1 MAPLHVPRPTSHV
14 LRSSY
19 NYIVI
24 EGNIGAGKTSFASQL
39 AEECNARLILEQFE
53 ENSFLPKFYEDPAR
67 YAFPLELSFL
77 ADRYQQLKSQFTT
90 SDIFKTFTVAD
101 YFIFKSL
108 IFASKNLEPLE
119 YGLYSKLF
127 AIVSSVVPKP
137 DLIVYLYLNLENLKK
152 NIEKRGRPYEQNIQ
166 FEYLDKIQNG
176 YLEFLRLQPDL
187 RVLLID
193 TNGLDFV
200 ERHHDYL
207 WMKELIMKE
216 YPVGMHR
223 VQKSSSG
230 L

>member
-1 MAPLHVPRPTSHV
+1 V
-14 LRSSY
+14 Y

-24 EGNIGAGKTSFASQL
+24 EGNIGAGKTSLSTFL
-39 AEECNARLILEQFE
+39 AEEYNARLILEQFE
-53 ENSFLPKFYEDPAR
+53 ENSFLPKFYENPER

-77 ADRYQQLKSQFTT
+77 ADRYQQLKSQFTAT
-90 SDIFKTFTVAD
+90 DMFKSFTIAD

-119 YGLYSKLF
+119 YSLYSKLF

-152 NIEKRGRPYEQNIQ
+152 NIEKRGRPYEQQIQ
-166 FEYLDKIQNG
+166 FEYLEKIQSG
-176 YLEFLRLQPDL
+176 YLEFLRQQPEL

-193 TNGLDFV
+193 TNGIDFV
-200 ERHHDYL
+200 HNESDYQ
-207 WMKELIMKE
+207 WIKGLIMKE

-223 VQKSSSG
+223 IYRESYMMG
-230 L
+230 D